1 MIKFKVAIVDRKK
14 ANVLLMN
21 SNKLK
26 NCMYNLGQ
34 TFLVHPNDYSDA
46 VEILDRNMIKVK
58 AV

>member
-46 VEILDRNMIKVK
+46 VEILDRNMIKIK
-58 AV
+58 AA

>member
-58 AV
+58 AA